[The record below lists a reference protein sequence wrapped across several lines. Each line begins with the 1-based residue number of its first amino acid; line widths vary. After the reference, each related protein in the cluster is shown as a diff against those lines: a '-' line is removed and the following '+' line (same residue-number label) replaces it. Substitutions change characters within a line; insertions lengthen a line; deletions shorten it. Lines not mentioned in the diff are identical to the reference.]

1 MDNFIG
7 EIRLFAG
14 NFPPLGWAFCDGSL
28 LSIAQ
33 NTALFALI
41 GTTYGGDGQTTFGLP
56 DLRGRVP
63 LHHGTQPGT
72 GNSYDMG
79 QQAGV
84 ETVTLT
90 SNQIPSHN
98 HSASASTAVPPATGT
113 GISLTGPAPYV
124 PAAPAKPKFYAPAGT
139 GTVAMSPQ
147 SIQPAGGNQ
156 PHNNMAPFLALS
168 FIIAIEGIFPSQN

>member
-14 NFPPLGWAFCDGSL
+14 NFPPLGWAFCDGSQ

-41 GTTYGGDGQTTFGLP
+41 GTTYGGNGQTTFALP

-63 LHHGTQPGT
+63 LHQGTQPGT
-72 GNSYDMG
+72 GNSYVMG

-113 GISLTGPAPYV
+113 GINLTGPTSYV
-124 PAAPAKPKFYAPAGT
+124 PAAPAKPKFYAPAGSSA
-139 GTVAMSPQ
+139 VAMSPQ
-147 SIQPAGGNQ
+147 AIQPAGGSQ
-156 PHNNMAPFLALS
+156 PHDNMAPFLALS